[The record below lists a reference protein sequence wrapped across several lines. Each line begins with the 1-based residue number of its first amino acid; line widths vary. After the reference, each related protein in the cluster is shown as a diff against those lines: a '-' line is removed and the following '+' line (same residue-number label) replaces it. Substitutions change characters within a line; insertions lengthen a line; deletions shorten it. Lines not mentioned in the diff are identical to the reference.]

1 MAKRS
6 IQKDLAAWKQVVGQA
21 KDAIHPKEKLIS
33 IIGCAGLPKSK
44 TYIDYYKN
52 SGILEYIGTN
62 KMKISTEFKIAS
74 NREEMIKLFYMFVEE
89 QTQKAKDKKDKST
102 DNVKKEYEFQEQQK
116 IQELKNDMII
126 AKEKIDSITLRLL
139 DKMIECQEL
148 EDLNKSI
155 SELENILGN
164 LVYNGENAEKMI
176 QGLKLIA
183 SAI

>member
-1 MAKRS
+1 
-6 IQKDLAAWKQVVGQA
+6 
-21 KDAIHPKEKLIS
+21 
-33 IIGCAGLPKSK
+33 
-44 TYIDYYKN
+44 
-52 SGILEYIGTN
+52 
-62 KMKISTEFKIAS
+62 
-74 NREEMIKLFYMFVEE
+74 MFVEE
-89 QTQKAKDKKDKST
+89 QMQKAKDKKNESAESIQ
-102 DNVKKEYEFQEQQK
+102 KEHELQEQQK

-126 AKEKIDSITLRLL
+126 AKEKIDSISLCLL
-139 DKMIECQEL
+139 DEIVECQEL

>member
-21 KDAIHPKEKLIS
+21 KDAVHPKEKLIS
-33 IIGCAGLPKSK
+33 IIDGAGLPKSK

-52 SGILEYIGTN
+52 SGILEYVGTN
-62 KMKISTEFKIAS
+62 KMKISAQFKTAG

-89 QTQKAKDKKDKST
+89 QMQKAKGKKNESAESIQ
-102 DNVKKEYEFQEQQK
+102 KEQKLQEQQE
-116 IQELKNDMII
+116 IQELKNDMIS
-126 AKEKIDSITLRLL
+126 AKEKIDSITLRIL
-139 DKMIECQEL
+139 DNVVECQEL

-155 SELENILGN
+155 AELEDILGN
-164 LVYNGENAEKMI
+164 LIYKGENAEKMI

-183 SAI
+183 SAL

>member
-33 IIGCAGLPKSK
+33 IISSAGLPKSK
-44 TYIDYYKN
+44 TYIDYYRN

-62 KMKISTEFKIAS
+62 KMKISNEFKTTG
-74 NREEMIKLFYMFVEE
+74 NREERIKLFYMFVEE
-89 QTQKAKDKKDKST
+89 QTQKAKDKKKEST
-102 DNVKKEYEFQEQQK
+102 ESIQKEHELQEQHK

-126 AKEKIDSITLRLL
+126 AKEKIDSISLCLL
-139 DKMIECQEL
+139 DEIVECQEL

-155 SELENILGN
+155 SELESILGN